1 MLWIVKL
8 GYVRLK
14 VDRIRDLAKNL
25 GRGDAPLFFMCF
37 EHSFLNSGFWAGKLS
52 SQQVLNDGV

>member
-25 GRGDAPLFFMCF
+25 GRGDAPLF
-37 EHSFLNSGFWAGKLS
+37 LY
-52 SQQVLNDGV
+52 VLNIPFLIVDFGLVN